1 MNLSLSSGL
10 LEIELNE
17 LVQMS
22 QIWFHIG
29 FRVEDYCR
37 VLFLLLSFFLL
48 LYSSELFCF
57 SDLYLA

>member
-22 QIWFHIG
+22 QIWFHLG

-37 VLFLLLSFFLL
+37 VLFFVAFFLSAVVQL
-48 LYSSELFCF
+48 
-57 SDLYLA
+57 